1 MENNNNNNKN
11 NKNPNENPNKKDKNS
26 NDEFQWKKA
35 SKTGLIWILILLAA
49 IAFST
54 MWPSGR
60 SDEAEVDFNTYQKLL
75 KDGDIVSGEVTLKDL
90 KFRGKLKQK
99 MSIQVGKSLKT
110 VQYIRTILPYVDNTS
125 TKEWQQYGVNI
136 RFVEPP
142 SDWSIILINILPW
155 VLILGVWI
163 FFAKRMQGG
172 SGGTRGI
179 FNFGKSKAKLLTK
192 DKIMVTFD
200 DVAGCDEAKM
210 ELQEIIEFLKEPQ
223 KFTRLGGKIPK
234 GALLLGPPGTGKTLL
249 AKAVAGEAGVPFFS
263 MSGADFV
270 EMFVGVGASR
280 VRDLFEM
287 GRKNA
292 PCIIFI
298 DEIDAVGRHRGAGL
312 GGGHDEREQTLN
324 QLLVEMDGF
333 DTKEGVILIAATN
346 RPDVLDA
353 ALLRPGRFDRQ
364 IVVDRP
370 DVRGREGI
378 LKVHTRKVPLDSS
391 VDLQAIARGTPG
403 LSGADLANLVNE
415 AALLAAR
422 KNRSKVTMAD
432 FEEAKDK
439 IMMGME
445 RKSVLISEEEKKI
458 TAYHESGHVL
468 VGKLTPGTDPVHK
481 VTIIP
486 RGRALGVTAYLP
498 IDERHTYSYD
508 YLKGMLAQ
516 LLGGRAAEKL
526 IFNQLTTGAGNDIER
541 ATDLARKMVC
551 EWGMSNKVGPVT
563 FGKKEQEIFLGREI
577 AQHRDYS
584 EKTAEEIDKEV
595 ISIVSMAEKRAMK
608 LLEDNID
615 KLHALAKALLE
626 FEILD
631 AEQIDRIL
639 RGEKIEHPA
648 FAAKD
653 KDTNSRAQRLKEVE
667 EFKKQLEK
675 QKQMEKA
682 QNVEND
688 PEKEPSDKDSSNGDG
703 AQSTDENEKDE
714 K

>member
-1 MENNNNNNKN
+1 MGSPSFRN
-11 NKNPNENPNKKDKNS
+11 
-26 NDEFQWKKA
+26 
-35 SKTGLIWILILLAA
+35 GLVYLILLALLGA
-49 IAFST
+49 FLFTSISRNSSTLNEVQITDMNIIAEQIQKGEIKGIKVKGDELEISYKSSEKIGHARKESGVSLTKTLTGLGVTPEELQQVEIAFSP
-54 MWPSGR
+54 PSRWENWG
-60 SDEAEVDFNTYQKLL
+60 VIL
-75 KDGDIVSGEVTLKDL
+75 G
-90 KFRGKLKQK
+90 
-99 MSIQVGKSLKT
+99 
-110 VQYIRTILPYVDNTS
+110 TILP
-125 TKEWQQYGVNI
+125 I
-136 RFVEPP
+136 
-142 SDWSIILINILPW
+142 
-155 VLILGVWI
+155 VLIGA
-163 FFAKRMQGG
+163 FFLFIMRQAQGAG
-172 SGGTRGI
+172 NQAFS
-179 FNFGKSKAKLLTK
+179 FGKSRARMITS
-192 DKIMVTFD
+192 DKPTVTFD
-200 DVAGCDEAKM
+200 DVAGAEEAKE
-210 ELQEIIEFLKEPQ
+210 ELAEVVEFLREPQ
-223 KFTRLGGKIPK
+223 KFASLGARIPK
-234 GALLLGPPGTGKTLL
+234 GVLMVGHPGTGKTLM
-249 AKAVAGEAGVPFFS
+249 AVAVAGEAGVPFFS
-263 MSGADFV
+263 ISGSDFV

-280 VRDLFEM
+280 VRDLFEI

-391 VDLQAIARGTPG
+391 VDLQAIARSTPG

-422 KNRSKVTMAD
+422 KNRNKVTMAD
-432 FEEAKDK
+432 FEEAKDR

-468 VGKLTPGTDPVHK
+468 VGKLIPGTDPVHK

-498 IDERHTYSYD
+498 LDERHTYSYD
-508 YLKGMLAQ
+508 YLQGMLAQ

-526 IFNQLTTGAGNDIER
+526 VFKQLTTGAGNDIER

-551 EWGMSNKVGPVT
+551 EWGMNEKIGPVT

-584 EKTAEEIDKEV
+584 EKTAEEIDREV
-595 ISIVSMAEKRAMK
+595 MRIVKSAEERAEK
-608 LLEDNID
+608 LLQDNID

-631 AEQIDRIL
+631 GEQIDAIL
-639 RGEKIEHPA
+639 RGEKIERPA

-653 KDTNSRAQRLKEVE
+653 EDAEPETKSKQESSAQAR
-667 EFKKQLEK
+667 
-675 QKQMEKA
+675 EKA
-682 QNVEND
+682 APDVASAQNSEGQAPAEGSEN
-688 PEKEPSDKDSSNGDG
+688 PSGEDTQPDAS
-703 AQSTDENEKDE
+703 DENATEA
-714 K
+714 